1 MLGKRKTVETSRRTQ
16 NIQGDRKRRRTEIL
30 SRFRFDLL
38 KAVTFEE
45 GPEGG
50 EGVNYIDVS
59 GKNLPGSESN

>member
-1 MLGKRKTVETSRRTQ
+1 MLGKRKTVEMSRRAH

-30 SRFRFDLL
+30 SRFRSDLL

-45 GPEGG
+45 GSGGG
-50 EGVNYIDVS
+50 EGVNYIGAL